1 MRDGLLVWADDAG
14 RARSMVALKI
24 GASRAVLSVAAIGVL
39 ALGAAGCGSAT
50 PATPTTSVTAA
61 ATPSATNATET
72 VAFGQPH
79 RFRDGITV
87 TLDAPRI
94 YQRSQTDGSAPRGQ
108 LLQIHVT
115 LVNGTTQAYAMTGP
129 QAVDLVATVNEQP
142 SGSQIVND
150 PAAVVA
156 AAGTLL
162 PGQTQSFDSL
172 YALPPQPAELV
183 ITATDRAASPHAIA
197 YRAQTPT
204 VPTTTAN
211 VAPSAVPSTTPP
223 PSTTR
228 PRQTTTARPTTTTKA
243 PVQKA
248 DSGPGCAGR
257 AMAASKFNPSCPE
270 YQGYL
275 DPGGPGRGPTSGEIQ
290 HQYGCKAGYIPAS
303 EC

>member
-1 MRDGLLVWADDAG
+1 
-14 RARSMVALKI
+14 MVALRI
-24 GASRAVLSVAAIGVL
+24 GASRDVLSVVAIGVL
-39 ALGAAGCGSAT
+39 ALGAAGCGSAPPAT
-50 PATPTTSVTAA
+50 PATSVTVTT
-61 ATPSATNATET
+61 TPSATAIET

-79 RFRDGITV
+79 RFRDGIAV
-87 TLDAPRI
+87 TLDAPRV
-94 YQRSQTDGSAPRGQ
+94 YQRSQTAGSAARGQ
-108 LLQIHVT
+108 LLQIHVM
-115 LVNGTTQAYAMTGP
+115 LVNGTAQAYAMTGP
-129 QAVDLVATVNEQP
+129 QAVDLVATVNGQP
-142 SGSQIVND
+142 SASQTIDD
-150 PAAVVA
+150 PPAVVV

-183 ITATDRAASPHAIA
+183 ITATDRAASPEAVV
-197 YRAQTPT
+197 YRAETPT

-211 VAPSAVPSTTPP
+211 VSASAVPTTTPR

-228 PRQTTTARPTTTTKA
+228 AQETTTARPTPTTTKA
-243 PVQKA
+243 PVQQA

-290 HQYGCKAGYIPAS
+290 HQNGCKAGYIPAS
-303 EC
+303 QC

>member
-1 MRDGLLVWADDAG
+1 
-14 RARSMVALKI
+14 MVALKI

-50 PATPTTSVTAA
+50 PATPTTSVTAT
-61 ATPSATNATET
+61 ATPSATATET

-183 ITATDRAASPHAIA
+183 ITATDLAASPEAIA

>member
-1 MRDGLLVWADDAG
+1 M
-14 RARSMVALKI
+14 ALKTR
-24 GASRAVLSVAAIGVL
+24 ASRAVLSVAAIGVL

-115 LVNGTTQAYAMTGP
+115 LVNGTTQAFAMTGP

-183 ITATDRAASPHAIA
+183 ITATDRAASPEAVV

-204 VPTTTAN
+204 VPTTTVN

-223 PSTTR
+223 PSTIR
-228 PRQTTTARPTTTTKA
+228 PRQTTTARPTPTTTTTTTKA
-243 PVQKA
+243 PVQKT
-248 DSGPGCAGR
+248 DSVPGCAGR

>member
-1 MRDGLLVWADDAG
+1 
-14 RARSMVALKI
+14 MVALKI

-50 PATPTTSVTAA
+50 PATPTTSVTAT
-61 ATPSATNATET
+61 ATPSATATET

-129 QAVDLVATVNEQP
+129 QAVDLVGTVNEQP

-183 ITATDRAASPHAIA
+183 ITATDRAASPEAIA

-275 DPGGPGRGPTSGEIQ
+275 DPGGPGRGPTSGEMQ

>member
-1 MRDGLLVWADDAG
+1 
-14 RARSMVALKI
+14 MVALKI

-50 PATPTTSVTAA
+50 PATPTTSVTAT
-61 ATPSATNATET
+61 ATPSATATET

-183 ITATDRAASPHAIA
+183 ITATDRAASPEAVV

>member
-1 MRDGLLVWADDAG
+1 
-14 RARSMVALKI
+14 MVALKI

-50 PATPTTSVTAA
+50 PATPTTSVTAT
-61 ATPSATNATET
+61 ATPSATATET

-183 ITATDRAASPHAIA
+183 ITATDRAASPEAIA

>member
-1 MRDGLLVWADDAG
+1 
-14 RARSMVALKI
+14 MVALKI

-50 PATPTTSVTAA
+50 PATPTTSVTAT
-61 ATPSATNATET
+61 ATPSATATET

-129 QAVDLVATVNEQP
+129 QAVDLVGTVNEQP

-183 ITATDRAASPHAIA
+183 ITATDRAASPEAIA